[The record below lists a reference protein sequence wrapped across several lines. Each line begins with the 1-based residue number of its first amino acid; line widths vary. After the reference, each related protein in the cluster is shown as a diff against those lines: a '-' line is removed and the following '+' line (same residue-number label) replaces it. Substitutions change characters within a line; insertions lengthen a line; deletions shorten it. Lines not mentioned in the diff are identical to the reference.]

1 MRLVNDNT
9 ESHSSTHRIYQS
21 RIQWALVRKVQIEYL
36 KSWLNLKWVSEI
48 IQNTISDPPE
58 EVWLEKCKFVVNV
71 QIWKAEKCTDI
82 ERQRASLLFTDNTTR
97 LGR

>member
-21 RIQWALVRKVQIEYL
+21 RIQWALVRKVHIEYL

-48 IQNTISDPPE
+48 IQNTISDPRKKSG
-58 EVWLEKCKFVVNV
+58 LKN
-71 QIWKAEKCTDI
+71 AN
-82 ERQRASLLFTDNTTR
+82 L
-97 LGR
+97 